1 MLVAQLRPPSLAD
14 PAARRGALY
23 WQRPAF
29 ADWAA
34 FARWEVDNG
43 TLAGQASADGG
54 WEAAPQAGSGAPD
67 ALRLGSL
74 APLRH
79 WPLGRARA
87 LAWSLPLPALQAAT
101 AADPNTIV
109 PVAVAALFGGR
120 IVVRTVQP
128 VDDRVDDRPAPA
140 PPPAC
145 DPMVVWPPCDR
156 PSPATEPGGGRGG
169 RGLSAGSERS
179 EGGAAAGD
187 GRGKL
192 ATKGPL
198 AAPQGCAAVGGPPG
212 AMSVDGGAHVEPG
225 CRMYLLR
232 DTWFI

>member
-87 LAWSLPLPALQAAT
+87 LAWSLPLPALQAA
-101 AADPNTIV
+101 AGVVPPRKGWPWVAPPGVVV
-109 PVAVAALFGGR
+109 PVAVSALFGGWLR
-120 IVVRTVQP
+120 RGSSVILP
-128 VDDRVDDRPAPA
+128 PSFSFIWRVA
-140 PPPAC
+140 
-145 DPMVVWPPCDR
+145 
-156 PSPATEPGGGRGG
+156 
-169 RGLSAGSERS
+169 
-179 EGGAAAGD
+179 
-187 GRGKL
+187 
-192 ATKGPL
+192 
-198 AAPQGCAAVGGPPG
+198 
-212 AMSVDGGAHVEPG
+212 
-225 CRMYLLR
+225 
-232 DTWFI
+232 I